1 MSIKSYK
8 FENVVQKSN
17 GIDETGSV
25 YFLRFLLLRFT
36 TIVSWKVFEKPFE
49 SRRPREV
56 LFLHRFFSN
65 LHCKHYTFVVRNP
78 EKSRNHII
86 VWTSSDFK
94 VERVSKNE
102 SNQKQEH
109 HGENKNLLTDAQ
121 RVVPRR
127 ETFTGFLDGNTYV
140 EF

>member
-8 FENVVQKSN
+8 FENVIQKS
-17 GIDETGSV
+17 
-25 YFLRFLLLRFT
+25 
-36 TIVSWKVFEKPFE
+36 EKPFE
-49 SRRPREV
+49 SRRPWEI
-56 LFLHRFFSN
+56 LFLHRFFRI
-65 LHCKHYTFVVRNP
+65 YTVNATLTSYFVRKP

-94 VERVSKNE
+94 EERLSRTNQTKNK
-102 SNQKQEH
+102 NTN
-109 HGENKNLLTDAQ
+109 GENKNLLTDAQ

-127 ETFTGFLDGNTYV
+127 ETFAGFLDGNTYV